1 MRPRVVM
8 KYRAY
13 ELIHHRKYD
22 ITQPHMCPVCG
33 QDVID
38 AHAFSINNEAELMSE
53 TKCGCF
59 YCLEIFNPKEIEE
72 WCDDAVGTALC
83 PFCGIDSVIG
93 ESSGYPITKEFL
105 QAMHEF
111 WF

>member
-1 MRPRVVM
+1 MEADNLDTLKLKLKAGKGFM
-8 KYRAY
+8 
-13 ELIHHRKYD
+13 E
-22 ITQPHMCPVCG
+22 

-38 AHAFSINNEAELMSE
+38 AHAFSINNEDELMSE

-72 WCDDAVGTALC
+72 WCDDEVGTALC

-105 QAMHEF
+105 QSMHDF